1 MLITLFSII
10 LWLSCLQI
18 YTYLFKQINTIYIG
32 TVILFLFYLFIYL
45 YFIYLFIYYKDIIL
59 QFLIKFKFRG

>member
-18 YTYLFKQINTIYIG
+18 YTYLFKQINTIYLG
-32 TVILFLFYLFIYL
+32 TVILFLFYLFICSGYIKNHL
-45 YFIYLFIYYKDIIL
+45 DIA
-59 QFLIKFKFRG
+59 